1 MLSHGYP
8 FVQSVDEH
16 GKVLRPPAPYLQ
28 VRITNPHSGK
38 SISTFAL
45 IDTGAD
51 ACVFPASLAEAL
63 DHSVQGVGVH
73 CEEVSGV
80 SGCANVYKHTFNM
93 EILAPDRQ
101 GVVQVFTGVLVDCI
115 DQQIPPLLGVLNCLC
130 HFKITVDYLDQMTTI
145 SN

>member
-1 MLSHGYP
+1 MLSHSYP

-16 GKVLRPPAPYLQ
+16 GAVIRPPAPYLP

-38 SISTFAL
+38 SISTLAL

-51 ACVFPASLAEAL
+51 ACVFPAPLAEAL
-63 DHSVQGVGVH
+63 DHSLQGSGVH
-73 CEEVSGV
+73 SEEVSGV

-93 EILAPDRQ
+93 ELLAPDLK
-101 GVVQVFTGVLVDCI
+101 GVVQVFTSVLVDCI

-130 HFKITVDYLDQMTTI
+130 HFKITVDYLNQTTTI
-145 SN
+145 SK